1 MSAVTAAW
9 LGTTSGVFTVTTN
22 WSTGAVP
29 VAGDSIIFDG
39 RATRALTGSPA
50 TSIQLA
56 SIKHYMSCAY
66 DVCTAA
72 IPLVCFADNVE
83 VGLEATD
90 GSSGGGSEFHIAP
103 TTNIGSK
110 MIVYNSKSTGT
121 SGLDPVTLDTGTPA
135 SGNHTFQIEGGT
147 AGIATSSPSAA
158 ATILTMV
165 ATGGRLNLGAGMV
178 TGWSLTQGG
187 SGNPKVFVNSAT
199 SGTITVNAGELT
211 TEGTGLIAT
220 VTGYGGKIFMNHRLA
235 TAIVTTMNLR
245 GSILDLSGD
254 LGAVLFTNYSERSG
268 TVILAYSTQLSVTTP
283 SAPDFNVQTKRVI
296 SLS

>member
-1 MSAVTAAW
+1 MPTTAAW
-9 LGTTSGVFTVTTN
+9 LGTTSGAFTVTTN

-72 IPLVCFADNVE
+72 APLICFADNVE

-121 SGLDPVTLDTGTPA
+121 TGLDPVTLDTGTPA

-147 AGIATSSPSAA
+147 AGIATSSPSAI
-158 ATILTMV
+158 ATILTIIP
-165 ATGGRLNLGAGMV
+165 TGGRLNLGAGMV
-178 TGWSLTQGG
+178 TGFGITMSGT
-187 SGNPKVFVNSAT
+187 GNPKVFVNSAT
-199 SGTITVNAGELT
+199 SGTLT
-211 TEGTGLIAT
+211 QYSGQLTSEGIGLIAA
-220 VTGYGGKIFMNHRLA
+220 VILYGGTYFCNHRLA
-235 TAIVTTMNLR
+235 TASITALTIDGGTFDYSGDAGPLIVTGITRKR
-245 GSILDLSGD
+245 GIEI
-254 LGAVLFTNYSERSG
+254 A
-268 TVILAYSTQLSVTTP
+268 AYSTQLTVTTP
-283 SAPDFNVQTKRVI
+283 VEPSMSTYTKRTI